1 MRSLDIVDFINEL
14 SSTKNINHSDVM
26 YFIERNIKPIPSLIR
41 CEIDGKKIQYYNLT
55 EEQYSELCEKLKKN
69 WSMKKYYNYHKHSY
83 YSNVSTYDCVVS
95 YDEYCKRSKELGH
108 EWLSSC
114 EHGGVFA
121 WIETYNKAKENKLK
135 FIHGGEFYFVPNRF
149 EENNANYHLILQAK
163 TYNAMR
169 ELNYIMSEA
178 YDTGFY
184 YKARVDLELLKMLP
198 KGEVFC
204 TSACLAGVLRYYPKT
219 KPILEELIDIFG
231 KDNFFLEVQCHP
243 IQKQVEYNKLMKQ
256 LSKEYGLRLIAGVD
270 SHMIDDKD
278 GTLRDYLLHSKG
290 IIYEDEIGW
299 INSYPDYETL
309 KNNFLNQ
316 GIWTE
321 EEVEEFI
328 DNTLILTQT
337 DNIVIDT
344 KMKVPSAFPNKSREW
359 KLSHLKELIFKKWD
373 EYKYSVDK
381 DRWKLYV
388 DELIAEYSVIEE
400 TKMEDYFLLNYYI
413 IKRGV
418 ELGGI
423 LTKSSRGC
431 FYPNSRVLT
440 TDGYKEIKDMKIGD
454 TVINRLGQF
463 DTVVDVLRYDI
474 EESMTK
480 IHSIGNKDIILTNDH
495 RVYVYDSTEDTFKYK
510 HAKDIIPNKDFLTTP
525 INMPPEKNT
534 VSKYDLANYSD
545 LFYDDNYIYDS
556 KKGSNYL
563 KTDILSPSYMC
574 KNNIAGTMT
583 NWKYRKGYLDEN
595 SEGYKKIY
603 NHVKMKPNEYSFYV
617 DNILHTHKVN
627 RYIEN
632 DSELMFF
639 IGFVLGDGHIKKDNK
654 DGVIYLYL
662 QNTGKKDNIAK
673 PRLINFLNRYN
684 IPHTVKKTNK
694 DMITIYVFSRAFLSF
709 IVEEYKIYDEHRTK
723 YLDIENI
730 ITNNSKNNLKGLFE
744 GLLYSDGSFRKE
756 KDCRT
761 YQYNFD
767 NTSMYLVSLFNILS
781 YIIKEAPT
789 RRSYDYR
796 HKHVSVKS
804 TICRR
809 SFFTKGNYIC
819 SKIFSVEPTDT
830 YKGYVYDL
838 TIQNDPSFIV
848 ENSIVHNSGASY
860 LINFMLGFTSID
872 RLKHKIPMLRE
883 RFMGKARII
892 DNNSAPDID

>member
-1 MRSLDIVDFINEL
+1 MRSLDIVVSINEL
-14 SSTKNINHSDVM
+14 SPTKNINHSDVM
-26 YFIERNIKPIPSLIR
+26 YFIERNIKPIPSPIR
-41 CEIDGKKIQYYNLT
+41 CEIDGKKTQYYNLT
-55 EEQYSELCEKLKKN
+55 EEQYQELCEKLKEN

-121 WIETYNKAKENKLK
+121 WIEAYNKAKEHKLK
-135 FIHGGEFYFVPNRF
+135 FIHVGEFYFVPNRF

-184 YKARVDLELLKMLP
+184 YKARVDLELLKTLP

-204 TSACLAGVLRYYPKT
+204 TSACFLKGTMVETIEGFKPIEKINKNDYVLTHNNQYEKVNFPTTRYFKGDIINLTFNRSNRKIECTDNHKFLTYDSKRNETIWKESKDLSKNDILLTSIPVINYTNNKIIKFDKIDCISKYCHNQKKCNHEIQLDEKDMMTFGLWLGDGHMSHRAKGFYTVGFSFNIKEFDNYYNSFVKHTMSKFGIEPDIRYRKDINKVELNYCSKELFNIFYQLFENKKSDGKFIPKKIKHISKEFDKALLFGYLLADGYFRYRKNYGGEIVSATISEKLHCDIMNIYKTLNCIPTERIVDSKVDKKGVKHKKSYYLQINNSKLGKINKLDDISEQYNIFKNEIEICSTSKDIILVDKNKYFKRNIKSISSYKYDGYVHCLNVGGSHSFNCEGLIVHNCLGGILRDYPKT
-219 KPILEELIDIFG
+219 KPILEEFIEIFG

-256 LSKEYGLRLIAGVD
+256 LSKEYGLKLIAGVD

-316 GIWTE
+316 GIWVE

-328 DNTLILTQT
+328 DNTLALTQT
-337 DNIVIDT
+337 DNIVIDI

-413 IKRGV
+413 IKRGI

-423 LTKSSRGC
+423 LTKSARG
-431 FYPNSRVLT
+431 S
-440 TDGYKEIKDMKIGD
+440 
-454 TVINRLGQF
+454 
-463 DTVVDVLRYDI
+463 
-474 EESMTK
+474 
-480 IHSIGNKDIILTNDH
+480 
-495 RVYVYDSTEDTFKYK
+495 
-510 HAKDIIPNKDFLTTP
+510 
-525 INMPPEKNT
+525 
-534 VSKYDLANYSD
+534 
-545 LFYDDNYIYDS
+545 
-556 KKGSNYL
+556 
-563 KTDILSPSYMC
+563 
-574 KNNIAGTMT
+574 
-583 NWKYRKGYLDEN
+583 
-595 SEGYKKIY
+595 
-603 NHVKMKPNEYSFYV
+603 
-617 DNILHTHKVN
+617 
-627 RYIEN
+627 
-632 DSELMFF
+632 
-639 IGFVLGDGHIKKDNK
+639 
-654 DGVIYLYL
+654 
-662 QNTGKKDNIAK
+662 
-673 PRLINFLNRYN
+673 
-684 IPHTVKKTNK
+684 
-694 DMITIYVFSRAFLSF
+694 
-709 IVEEYKIYDEHRTK
+709 
-723 YLDIENI
+723 
-730 ITNNSKNNLKGLFE
+730 
-744 GLLYSDGSFRKE
+744 
-756 KDCRT
+756 
-761 YQYNFD
+761 
-767 NTSMYLVSLFNILS
+767 
-781 YIIKEAPT
+781 
-789 RRSYDYR
+789 
-796 HKHVSVKS
+796 
-804 TICRR
+804 
-809 SFFTKGNYIC
+809 
-819 SKIFSVEPTDT
+819 
-830 YKGYVYDL
+830 
-838 TIQNDPSFIV
+838 
-848 ENSIVHNSGASY
+848 SGSY
-860 LINFMLGFTSID
+860 LTNFMLGFTTID
-872 RLKHKIPMLRE
+872 RLKHRIPMLRE

>member
-121 WIETYNKAKENKLK
+121 WVETYNKAKENKLK

-184 YKARVDLELLKMLP
+184 YKARVDLELLRMLP
-198 KGEVFC
+198 KGEVFV
-204 TSACLAGVLRYYPKT
+204 TSACLGSFLRDYPKT

-321 EEVEEFI
+321 KEVEEFI

-423 LTKSSRGC
+423 LTKSSRG
-431 FYPNSRVLT
+431 
-440 TDGYKEIKDMKIGD
+440 
-454 TVINRLGQF
+454 
-463 DTVVDVLRYDI
+463 
-474 EESMTK
+474 
-480 IHSIGNKDIILTNDH
+480 
-495 RVYVYDSTEDTFKYK
+495 
-510 HAKDIIPNKDFLTTP
+510 
-525 INMPPEKNT
+525 
-534 VSKYDLANYSD
+534 
-545 LFYDDNYIYDS
+545 
-556 KKGSNYL
+556 
-563 KTDILSPSYMC
+563 
-574 KNNIAGTMT
+574 
-583 NWKYRKGYLDEN
+583 
-595 SEGYKKIY
+595 
-603 NHVKMKPNEYSFYV
+603 
-617 DNILHTHKVN
+617 
-627 RYIEN
+627 
-632 DSELMFF
+632 
-639 IGFVLGDGHIKKDNK
+639 
-654 DGVIYLYL
+654 
-662 QNTGKKDNIAK
+662 
-673 PRLINFLNRYN
+673 
-684 IPHTVKKTNK
+684 
-694 DMITIYVFSRAFLSF
+694 
-709 IVEEYKIYDEHRTK
+709 
-723 YLDIENI
+723 
-730 ITNNSKNNLKGLFE
+730 
-744 GLLYSDGSFRKE
+744 
-756 KDCRT
+756 
-761 YQYNFD
+761 
-767 NTSMYLVSLFNILS
+767 
-781 YIIKEAPT
+781 
-789 RRSYDYR
+789 
-796 HKHVSVKS
+796 
-804 TICRR
+804 
-809 SFFTKGNYIC
+809 
-819 SKIFSVEPTDT
+819 
-830 YKGYVYDL
+830 
-838 TIQNDPSFIV
+838 
-848 ENSIVHNSGASY
+848 SGASY
-860 LINFMLGFTSID
+860 LTNFMLGFTSID

-892 DNNSAPDID
+892 DNNSAPDIDFNLWNREAFIQAQDEILGFNGNYFMTAYGTLGIKSAFKMLCRAKDISIEIADEVSKLISVYERDKKHNENVKIEDYVTNEEYLQLIEDSKVYTGIIDSFSVSPCSFVLLNGDLRREFGLIKDKNGNLMCCVTGVEAEKLGYLKNDLLLVKVVGMNDELYKRIGVIQPPSEVLEKWIDGDNKVWDLYGNGFTQCLNQAESAGTTVKAMEYKPKTLEELCAFVAVIRPASASIYKSFEKREDFKYSIKELDNILRGEYLDGSWMIYQEQIMVLLHELGFPDNETYSIMKAISKKKEKVIASIKPKFEDSLAKMIIKDILNKR

>member
-321 EEVEEFI
+321 KEVEEFI

-423 LTKSSRGC
+423 LTKSSRG
-431 FYPNSRVLT
+431 
-440 TDGYKEIKDMKIGD
+440 
-454 TVINRLGQF
+454 
-463 DTVVDVLRYDI
+463 
-474 EESMTK
+474 
-480 IHSIGNKDIILTNDH
+480 
-495 RVYVYDSTEDTFKYK
+495 
-510 HAKDIIPNKDFLTTP
+510 
-525 INMPPEKNT
+525 
-534 VSKYDLANYSD
+534 
-545 LFYDDNYIYDS
+545 
-556 KKGSNYL
+556 
-563 KTDILSPSYMC
+563 
-574 KNNIAGTMT
+574 
-583 NWKYRKGYLDEN
+583 
-595 SEGYKKIY
+595 
-603 NHVKMKPNEYSFYV
+603 
-617 DNILHTHKVN
+617 
-627 RYIEN
+627 
-632 DSELMFF
+632 
-639 IGFVLGDGHIKKDNK
+639 
-654 DGVIYLYL
+654 
-662 QNTGKKDNIAK
+662 
-673 PRLINFLNRYN
+673 
-684 IPHTVKKTNK
+684 
-694 DMITIYVFSRAFLSF
+694 
-709 IVEEYKIYDEHRTK
+709 
-723 YLDIENI
+723 
-730 ITNNSKNNLKGLFE
+730 
-744 GLLYSDGSFRKE
+744 
-756 KDCRT
+756 
-761 YQYNFD
+761 
-767 NTSMYLVSLFNILS
+767 
-781 YIIKEAPT
+781 
-789 RRSYDYR
+789 
-796 HKHVSVKS
+796 
-804 TICRR
+804 
-809 SFFTKGNYIC
+809 
-819 SKIFSVEPTDT
+819 
-830 YKGYVYDL
+830 
-838 TIQNDPSFIV
+838 
-848 ENSIVHNSGASY
+848 SGASY
-860 LINFMLGFTSID
+860 LTNFMLGFTSID

-892 DNNSAPDID
+892 DNNSAPDIDFNLWNREAFIQAQDEILGFNGNYFMTAYGTLGIKSAFKMLCRAKDISIEIADEVSKLISVYERDKKHNENVKIEDYVTNEEYLQLIEDSKVYTGIIDSFSVSPCSFVLLNGDLRREFGLIKDKNGNLMCCVTGVEAEKLGYLKNDLLLVKVVGMNDELYKRIGVIQPPSEVLEKWIDGDNKVWDLYGNGFTQCLNQAESAGTTVKAMEYKPKTLEELCAFVAVIRPASASIYKSFEKREDFKYSIKELDNILRGEYLDGSWMIYQEQIMVLLHELGFPDNETYSIMKAISKKKEKVIASIKPKFEDSLAKMIIKDILNKR

>member
-163 TYNAMR
+163 TYNSMR
-169 ELNYIMSEA
+169 GLNYIMSEA

-198 KGEVFC
+198 KGEVFA
-204 TSACLAGVLRYYPKT
+204 TTACLGGFLRDYPKT
-219 KPILEELIDIFG
+219 KPMLEELIEIFG

-299 INSYPDYETL
+299 INSYPSYETL

-321 EEVEEFI
+321 KEVEEFI

-423 LTKSSRGC
+423 LTKSSRG
-431 FYPNSRVLT
+431 
-440 TDGYKEIKDMKIGD
+440 
-454 TVINRLGQF
+454 
-463 DTVVDVLRYDI
+463 
-474 EESMTK
+474 
-480 IHSIGNKDIILTNDH
+480 
-495 RVYVYDSTEDTFKYK
+495 
-510 HAKDIIPNKDFLTTP
+510 
-525 INMPPEKNT
+525 
-534 VSKYDLANYSD
+534 
-545 LFYDDNYIYDS
+545 
-556 KKGSNYL
+556 
-563 KTDILSPSYMC
+563 
-574 KNNIAGTMT
+574 
-583 NWKYRKGYLDEN
+583 
-595 SEGYKKIY
+595 
-603 NHVKMKPNEYSFYV
+603 
-617 DNILHTHKVN
+617 
-627 RYIEN
+627 
-632 DSELMFF
+632 
-639 IGFVLGDGHIKKDNK
+639 
-654 DGVIYLYL
+654 
-662 QNTGKKDNIAK
+662 
-673 PRLINFLNRYN
+673 
-684 IPHTVKKTNK
+684 
-694 DMITIYVFSRAFLSF
+694 
-709 IVEEYKIYDEHRTK
+709 
-723 YLDIENI
+723 
-730 ITNNSKNNLKGLFE
+730 
-744 GLLYSDGSFRKE
+744 
-756 KDCRT
+756 
-761 YQYNFD
+761 
-767 NTSMYLVSLFNILS
+767 
-781 YIIKEAPT
+781 
-789 RRSYDYR
+789 
-796 HKHVSVKS
+796 
-804 TICRR
+804 
-809 SFFTKGNYIC
+809 
-819 SKIFSVEPTDT
+819 
-830 YKGYVYDL
+830 
-838 TIQNDPSFIV
+838 
-848 ENSIVHNSGASY
+848 SGASY
-860 LINFMLGFTSID
+860 LTNFMLGFTSID

>member
-1 MRSLDIVDFINEL
+1 MRSLDIVDSINEL

-204 TSACLAGVLRYYPKT
+204 TSACISGVLRDYPKT

-290 IIYEDEIGW
+290 VIYEDEIGW

-328 DNTLILTQT
+328 DNTLTLTQT

-359 KLSHLKELIFKKWD
+359 KLSHLKELIFKRWD

-413 IKRGV
+413 IKRGI

-423 LTKSSRGC
+423 LTKSSRG
-431 FYPNSRVLT
+431 
-440 TDGYKEIKDMKIGD
+440 
-454 TVINRLGQF
+454 
-463 DTVVDVLRYDI
+463 
-474 EESMTK
+474 
-480 IHSIGNKDIILTNDH
+480 
-495 RVYVYDSTEDTFKYK
+495 
-510 HAKDIIPNKDFLTTP
+510 
-525 INMPPEKNT
+525 
-534 VSKYDLANYSD
+534 
-545 LFYDDNYIYDS
+545 
-556 KKGSNYL
+556 
-563 KTDILSPSYMC
+563 
-574 KNNIAGTMT
+574 
-583 NWKYRKGYLDEN
+583 
-595 SEGYKKIY
+595 
-603 NHVKMKPNEYSFYV
+603 
-617 DNILHTHKVN
+617 
-627 RYIEN
+627 
-632 DSELMFF
+632 
-639 IGFVLGDGHIKKDNK
+639 
-654 DGVIYLYL
+654 
-662 QNTGKKDNIAK
+662 
-673 PRLINFLNRYN
+673 
-684 IPHTVKKTNK
+684 
-694 DMITIYVFSRAFLSF
+694 
-709 IVEEYKIYDEHRTK
+709 
-723 YLDIENI
+723 
-730 ITNNSKNNLKGLFE
+730 
-744 GLLYSDGSFRKE
+744 
-756 KDCRT
+756 
-761 YQYNFD
+761 
-767 NTSMYLVSLFNILS
+767 
-781 YIIKEAPT
+781 
-789 RRSYDYR
+789 
-796 HKHVSVKS
+796 
-804 TICRR
+804 
-809 SFFTKGNYIC
+809 
-819 SKIFSVEPTDT
+819 
-830 YKGYVYDL
+830 
-838 TIQNDPSFIV
+838 
-848 ENSIVHNSGASY
+848 SGASY
-860 LINFMLGFTSID
+860 LTNFMLGFTSID

-892 DNNSAPDID
+892 DNNSAPDIDFNLWNREAFIQAQDEILGFNGNYFMTAYGTLGIKSAFKMLCRAKDISIEIADEVSKLISVYERDKKHNENVKIEDYVTNEEYLQLIEDSKVYTGIIDSFSVSPCSFILLNGDLRREFGLIKDKNGNLMCCVTGVEAEKLGYLKNDLLIVKVVGMNDSLYKRVGVTQPPSEILEKWIDGDDKVWDLYGNGFTQCLNQVESASTTAKVIAYKPKTLEELCAFVSSVRPAFQYYYKKFESREKFEFNLPELDKLLQGKFLDNSWILYQEQIMLLVVWLGFKVSESADLMKAISKKKIDKINMIKGRFEDRLGEIMIRDILDRRKNGK